1 MPLSAEW
8 SALWPGPIWLRNA
21 CHVRRLTLVDWL
33 WQQLFKYFK
42 LPTLLVFGVWFLVF
56 DLVFLAIGQHF
67 VSKLFFYFVALM
79 HLPSQFEKW
88 ASDKL
93 CPLLKRAEIVKVD
106 VDEVEANCRAG
117 KTLSHSLWNAPA
129 YVTQRPVEG
138 GGGWWCSSVLAR
150 SLL

>member
-21 CHVRRLTLVDWL
+21 CHVRQTDSGSNSLNISSC
-33 WQQLFKYFK
+33 
-42 LPTLLVFGVWFLVF
+42 LLYWFSVFGFWFSIWF
-56 DLVFLAIGQHF
+56 FLAIGQHF

-93 CPLLKRAEIVKVD
+93 CPLSKRAEIVKVD

-129 YVTQRPVEG
+129 YVTQRAVEG

>member
-8 SALWPGPIWLRNA
+8 SALWPVPIWLRNA
-21 CHVRRLTLVDWL
+21 CHVRRLWSTDSGSNSLNISSCLLYWFS
-33 WQQLFKYFK
+33 LFGF
-42 LPTLLVFGVWFLVF
+42 WFSI
-56 DLVFLAIGQHF
+56 FLAIGQHF
-67 VSKLFFYFVALM
+67 IRFASKLCFFVALM
-79 HLPSQFEKW
+79 HLPSQFERW

-93 CPLLKRAEIVKVD
+93 CPLSKRAEIVKVD

-129 YVTQRPVEG
+129 YVTQR
-138 GGGWWCSSVLAR
+138 GGGWWCSSVLAC